1 MIHQNNIGSALM
13 PQVMDTSSQEYQDLI
28 AFMAKYGDRYRTF
41 KHGALHGGITA
52 IFFILTIIAIN
63 ALFERRGWKYI
74 LIHLGYWFI
83 TCLIIGGILCQT
95 LKYSH

>member
-1 MIHQNNIGSALM
+1 MLTKNRVYDILLSLFLSNVVIHQNNIGSALM

-52 IFFILTIIAIN
+52 IFFILPIIAIN

-74 LIHLGYWFI
+74 LIGL
-83 TCLIIGGILCQT
+83 LLV
-95 LKYSH
+95 